1 MCSGLRN
8 TSPAIA
14 QLIPLITRLHSPR
27 PHNLNARIMDGR
39 MQYCNAL
46 APCSKVFITYPELA
60 ETSAPPLIHTSLTT
74 LTRYEGCSYDNRAC
88 DSFNF
93 DLNVVAAQEWMAANY
108 PVNLS
113 FPCFYDPE

>member
-1 MCSGLRN
+1 
-8 TSPAIA
+8 
-14 QLIPLITRLHSPR
+14 
-27 PHNLNARIMDGR
+27 MDGR